1 MALEADLIL
10 DRRRLARRLVFWRTV
25 AVLAVVACVLVVL
38 RPSGGFMNGR
48 FGFGGAAKQAASALG
63 GGYVARLPVNGII
76 TDDPKLVAALRGVAT
91 DADAAGL
98 IVAIDSPGGSV
109 AGGEALHDAI
119 EAVAKVKP
127 VVAVMG
133 GTAASAG
140 YMIAVPAARIFARQS
155 TITGSIGV
163 LLETGDVSGLLKTLG
178 ITADPIVSGPLKDQP
193 SYVAPLSPAGRDV
206 LQGLVMDMY
215 DQFVTMVANGRHMDP
230 ARVRQLAD
238 GRAYTGR
245 QALGLGLVDVI
256 GGEPEARAW
265 MAASKGVSADLPTQ
279 DVQTDSF
286 VHRTFGGLFGSFG
299 GGLWKTLFSQGVML
313 DGAVALWQ
321 PGAR

>member
-1 MALEADLIL
+1 MPLETDLIL
-10 DRRRLARRLVFWRTV
+10 DRRRLSRRVAFWRTL
-25 AVLAVVACVLVVL
+25 AVLAVVGCVLVAL
-38 RPSGGFMNGR
+38 RPSAAVMTGH
-48 FGFGGAAKQAASALG
+48 FGFGAPVIASR
-63 GGYVARLPVNGII
+63 YVARLPVNGII
-76 TDDPKLVAALRGVAT
+76 TDDAKIVAAVHDVQT
-91 DADAAGL
+91 DPNAAGL

-119 EAVAKVKP
+119 AAVAAVKP

-163 LLETGDVSGLLKTLG
+163 FLQTGDVSGLLKMLG

-193 SYVAPLSPAGRDV
+193 SFVKPLSPEGRDV
-206 LQGLVMDMY
+206 LQALVMDMY
-215 DQFVTMVANGRHMDP
+215 DQFVVMVATGRHMEPD
-230 ARVRQLAD
+230 RVRQLAD

-245 QALGLGLVDVI
+245 QALALGLVDVI

-265 MAASKGVSADLPTQ
+265 LASAKGVSADLPTQ
-279 DVQTDSF
+279 DVDAPSF
-286 VHRTFGGLFGSFG
+286 YRRTFGGLFGSFG
-299 GGLWKTLFSQGVML
+299 APLWKTLFSQGVML
-313 DGAVALWQ
+313 DGAMALWQ
-321 PGAR
+321 PGLK